1 MAQIKDPLEE
11 KDKQDSNNLIIQN
24 GSPTWQSLPIVSYS
38 NLKVKKK
45 KKKTYGILKCRVM
58 QANEPI

>member
-1 MAQIKDPLEE
+1 MAQIKDPSEE

-24 GSPTWQSLPIVSYS
+24 GSPRWQSLPRVSSS
-38 NLKVKKK
+38 NVKVKK

-58 QANEPI
+58 RANEPI

>member
-24 GSPTWQSLPIVSYS
+24 GSPTWQSLPIVSSS

-45 KKKTYGILKCRVM
+45 KKKKDIWNIKM
-58 QANEPI
+58 QSHASK